1 MIGVDVQSEARAR
14 FRLGGSA
21 EDLLVAVD
29 LARREKECCAFF
41 DFSVEVGTDACWL
54 VAGVP
59 YEAARVLT
67 DFVRLVQS
75 TG

>member
-1 MIGVDVQSEARAR
+1 VSVDVPSQARAR
-14 FRLGGSA
+14 FRLGGSD
-21 EDLLVAVD
+21 EDLLAAVD

-59 YEAARVLT
+59 DEAAPLLA
-67 DFVRLVQS
+67 DLVQLAQS
-75 TG
+75 TA